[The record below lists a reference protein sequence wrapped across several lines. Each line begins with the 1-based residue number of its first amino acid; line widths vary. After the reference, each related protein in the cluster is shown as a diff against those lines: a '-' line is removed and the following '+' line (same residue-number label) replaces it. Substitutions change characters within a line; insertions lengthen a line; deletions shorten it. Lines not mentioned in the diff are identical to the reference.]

1 LNDKIDE
8 IDEIL
13 AFCSAIDAVDGE
25 MSWNALIDQAH
36 SAHPWSTARMP
47 GWQLLCFGG
56 IVDKQFYQDLL
67 DQISDGVNFVNR
79 DGRITPMEPRR
90 GANHRIRG
98 QRAPV
103 QTQLLTGVI
112 DVAQKSLRTARPR
125 GASYTTWQ
133 DFIYAFGRLRSSEPW
148 SHRCLRLQPDVE
160 GVCPR
165 WASPPPDTSSS
176 L

>member
-1 LNDKIDE
+1 MKSPRLGVTLSLSHDNGGSRPRLLNDKIDE

-47 GWQLLCFGG
+47 GWQLLCSVG

-79 DGRITPMEPRR
+79 DGRITPWNH
-90 GANHRIRG
+90 GAERI
-98 QRAPV
+98 
-103 QTQLLTGVI
+103 TGY
-112 DVAQKSLRTARPR
+112 A
-125 GASYTTWQ
+125 AS
-133 DFIYAFGRLRSSEPW
+133 G
-148 SHRCLRLQPDVE
+148 
-160 GVCPR
+160 
-165 WASPPPDTSSS
+165 PPFRHSC
-176 L
+176 